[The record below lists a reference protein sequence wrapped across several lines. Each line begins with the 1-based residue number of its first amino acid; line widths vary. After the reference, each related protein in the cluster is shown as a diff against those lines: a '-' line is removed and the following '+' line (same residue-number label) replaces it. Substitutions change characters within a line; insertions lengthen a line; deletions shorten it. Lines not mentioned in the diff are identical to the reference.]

1 MVFGLVSCVDQ
12 ELTDILDSAVARNA
26 VAVGA
31 RTAYMVMRDKQTT
44 SSASTQAWA
53 SATVRPTLPA
63 SLTSLTDSKKQVPV
77 LSPRDAGCRP
87 AVSRLQIGNP
97 PSQHGG
103 QAQREE
109 RCNAAKAPREEHRV
123 RASSLDLSEPEPRY
137 ISTSWASALV
147 FAPLDSSVTPSMGN
161 DVGSWR
167 ECRESFPRLHQ
178 ASVHDEAEETC
189 CHFEASQQ
197 SGPVAS
203 RHSLVG
209 DEESV
214 QQIEEDAT
222 AFLRF
227 IDPIPSEV
235 RHAPFRRRCRSCHT
249 HLAMTLSITHTYT
262 EIWNIS

>member
-1 MVFGLVSCVDQ
+1 MVFGLLSVVDQ

-63 SLTSLTDSKKQVPV
+63 SLTSLTDSKKQVSV
-77 LSPRDAGCRP
+77 LSSRP
-87 AVSRLQIGNP
+87 AASRPQIENP

-103 QAQREE
+103 QAQSEE
-109 RCNAAKAPREEHRV
+109 RCGGNAAKAPREEHEV
-123 RASSLDLSEPEPRY
+123 RASSFDLSEPEPRY

-147 FAPLDSSVTPSMGN
+147 FAPLNSPVTPSMGN
-161 DVGSWR
+161 DVGSWL
-167 ECRESFPRLHQ
+167 ESRESFPRLHQ

-197 SGPVAS
+197 RGPVAS

-214 QQIEEDAT
+214 QQIQEDAT